1 MTAQPGES
9 AATVSTQAAPGQLFT
24 REFLTLLATGTSLM
38 LGSGAILAIL
48 PVYVVDELGGTELT
62 AGIVMGSAAVT
73 ALMSRAWLG
82 RMSDRRGARR
92 LIGWGGALTALGMA
106 VLVVFPSVA
115 GAMVARLVMGA
126 GGAGFFIGS
135 TVRAMELAPEDR
147 RSQAA
152 AFNLVAVHIG
162 MGLGPMGGEW
172 VLRHSDYATVW
183 WTIVGLSLASGTL
196 SWGLSHRPGDP
207 AAEPSPLIHRASIWP
222 GVVTLFGIFGFN
234 GFITFAALYSDSIGM
249 ESVGPIFLVSS
260 GTLIVTRVLF
270 GRVPDIL
277 GPVRVASGAMVLTV
291 CATVLLALWASPLGF
306 FVGAGLVALG
316 LSLQSPSLM
325 VVAVDGVSDRE
336 RGSAMATYTAFFD
349 LANALVGPV
358 MGLIVTWSSYRS
370 AFLTAAGVTAIAF
383 VLTRVVLAP
392 RWNTAHPPD
401 ADGAEGL
408 TTPGVRWRLRPWI

>member
-1 MTAQPGES
+1 MTKDT
-9 AATVSTQAAPGQLFT
+9 AADDLFT

-38 LGSGAILAIL
+38 LGSGALLAIL
-48 PVYVVDELGGTELT
+48 PVYVVEELDGTELT
-62 AGIVMGSAAVT
+62 AGLVMGCAAVP
-73 ALMSRAWLG
+73 ALLSRAWLG

-92 LIGWGGALTALGMA
+92 LVAIGGAATALGMA
-106 VLVVFPSVA
+106 LLIAVPSVI
-115 GAMVARLVMGA
+115 GAMLARLVMGA
-126 GGAGFFIGS
+126 GGAAFFIGS

-172 VLRHSDYATVW
+172 VLGQSDYGTVW
-183 WTIVGLSLASGTL
+183 STIVVLSLVSATL

-207 AAEPSPLIHRASIWP
+207 TAEPSPLVHRDSILP
-222 GVVTLFGIFGFN
+222 GVITLCGIFGFN
-234 GFITFAALYSDSIGM
+234 GFIVFAALYSDSIGM
-249 ESVGPIFLVSS
+249 ASVGPVFLVSS
-260 GTLIVTRVLF
+260 GTLIVTRVFF

-277 GPVRVASGAMVLTV
+277 GPVRVASWALVLTV
-291 CATVLLALWASPLGF
+291 AATVLMALWASPLGF

-349 LANALVGPV
+349 LANALIGPV
-358 MGLIVTWSSYRS
+358 MGLLVTWSGYRL
-370 AFLTAAGVTAIAF
+370 AFLVAAGVAALAL
-383 VLTRVVLAP
+383 VLTRVLLAP
-392 RWNTAHPPD
+392 RWYAAHPRH
-401 ADGAEGL
+401 DGDVERL

>member
-1 MTAQPGES
+1 MSDERPVAHTKTSPS
-9 AATVSTQAAPGQLFT
+9 LFT
-24 REFLTLLATGTSLM
+24 AEFFILLATGTTLM
-38 LGSGAILAIL
+38 LGMGAILAIL

-62 AGIVMGSAAVT
+62 AGVVMGSSAVT
-73 ALMSRAWLG
+73 ALLSRFWFG

-92 LIGWGGALTALGMA
+92 LIALGGASSALGM
-106 VLVVFPSVA
+106 VLLVAFPTVS
-115 GAMVARLVMGA
+115 GAMVSRLVMGA

-135 TVRAMELAPEDR
+135 TLRAMELAPEDR

-152 AFNLVAVHIG
+152 AFNLVAVHMG
-162 MGLGPMGGEW
+162 MGLGPMAGEW
-172 VLRHSDYATVW
+172 VLGRSDFATVW
-183 WTIVGLSLASGTL
+183 WTIAALSVLSSSL

-207 AAEPSPLIHRASIWP
+207 AAEPSPLVHRASIWP

-260 GTLIVTRVLF
+260 GTLIVTRVFF
-270 GRVPDIL
+270 GRVPDIV
-277 GPVRVASGAMVLTV
+277 GPVRVASGALVLTV
-291 CATVLLALWASPLGF
+291 FATVLLALWASPLGL
-306 FVGAGLVALG
+306 FVGAALVALG

-358 MGLIVTWSSYRS
+358 MGLLVTWSGYRL
-370 AFLTAAGVTAIAF
+370 AFLVAAGIAAVAL
-383 VLTRVVLAP
+383 VLTRLVLAP
-392 RWNTAHPPD
+392 PWYAAHPPD
-401 ADGAEGL
+401 DGAAPGL
-408 TTPGVRWRLRPWI
+408 TSPGLRWRLRPWI

>member
-1 MTAQPGES
+1 MT
-9 AATVSTQAAPGQLFT
+9 TDTAPEQLFT
-24 REFLTLLATGTSLM
+24 REFFTLLATGTSLM

-48 PVYVVDELGGTELT
+48 PVYVVEELGGTELT

-73 ALMSRAWLG
+73 ALLSRAFLG

-92 LIGWGGALTALGMA
+92 LVALGGGATAIGMA
-106 VLVVFPSVA
+106 LLVAFPSVA
-115 GAMVARLVMGA
+115 GAVIARLVMGA
-126 GGAGFFIGS
+126 GGAAFFIGS

-152 AFNLVAVHIG
+152 AFNLVAVHVG
-162 MGLGPMGGEW
+162 MGLGPMAGEW
-172 VLRHSDYATVW
+172 VLGRTDYATVW
-183 WTIVGLSLASGTL
+183 WTIVALSLVSGTL

-207 AAEPSPLIHRASIWP
+207 AAEPSPLIHRDSIWP
-222 GVVTLFGIFGFN
+222 GVVTLCGIFGFN

-249 ESVGPIFLVSS
+249 ASVGPIFLVSS
-260 GTLIVTRVLF
+260 GTLIVTRVFF
-270 GRVPDIL
+270 GRVPDLL
-277 GPVRVASGAMVLTV
+277 GPVRVASAALVVTV
-291 CATVLLALWASPLGF
+291 AATVLLAVWASPLGF

-358 MGLIVTWSSYRS
+358 MGLVVTWSSYRS
-370 AFLTAAGVTAIAF
+370 AFLVAAGVTAIAL

-392 RWNTAHPPD
+392 RWYAAHPRT
-401 ADGAEGL
+401 DGDGEGL
-408 TTPGVRWRLRPWI
+408 TSSGVRWRLRPWI